1 MSKKNQMSTK
11 YEDFRARLLQ
21 NSEVRKEYKALEP
34 QFKLIRQLIA
44 RRNELNLSQKQ
55 LAMRV
60 GTEQSAISR
69 LESGIN
75 NTTFGTLQKVA
86 EALNAHLDI
95 SLKVK

>member
-1 MSKKNQMSTK
+1 MSTK
-11 YEDFRARLLQ
+11 YADFRARLLQ
-21 NSEVRKEYKALEP
+21 NSEVRKEYEALEP
-34 QFKLIRQLIA
+34 QFKLIRQLVA

-60 GTEQSAISR
+60 GTGQSAISR

-75 NTTFGTLQKVA
+75 NTTFSTLQKVA